1 MKREMKKLLAVPVL
15 LLALLFTAPVSG
27 AGIEEYTDAINRS
40 PADMK
45 YKFYLLRGM
54 AYRKQR
60 EINAAIKDFS
70 VSIKMRASHDGYLRR
85 GEMYFE
91 KGAYAI
97 AEEDFTAAIAINPS
111 LEAHRLRG
119 VTYLVLGKLDQ
130 AIAEGTEMISLAP
143 NASESYNIRMEAYA
157 QVGKQQLAR
166 EDARRAL
173 SLDRKNAVASELLV
187 RYPEKIELTTGIS
200 RYRPKGD
207 INRYRVWA
215 NSKGFAFTLK
225 PEEEEAERP

>member
-1 MKREMKKLLAVPVL
+1 
-15 LLALLFTAPVSG
+15 
-27 AGIEEYTDAINRS
+27 
-40 PADMK
+40 
-45 YKFYLLRGM
+45 M